1 VFAAESSGVGRR
13 VAHLRPSALLL
24 VNVPF
29 SDATRPSG
37 ARTRSGAIRPSG
49 AALPADAVTPYGT
62 RIPGGLVAT
71 SVDEQQAWLAADARS
86 HGFTRRSLL
95 KGALGGA
102 GALVLGQLALQD
114 LGLGRAFAGTAP
126 GPSGLVVLGRHLS
139 FQSNPA
145 TGLDATNSMNVGAL
159 LSSAALPDTATA
171 VPAGVKIFVDV
182 EEGGSASPYSGSYS
196 EALAV
201 TDIRSLTST
210 GQLGPVANLTQ
221 TELWIHLEM
230 TGLAANTLYHYRFRV
245 QEADGSTGY
254 TTADAWFTTAPK
266 PGTLTP
272 FTFTAF
278 ADQGNTPL
286 TGTTTGNYTT
296 LPSGNGNATPQG
308 STSDQFDDY
317 YYDTNDSSGDA
328 VEVQTDFTPALTM
341 TRSVAAA
348 DPSFHL
354 LAGDICYADNTGEG
368 TVADKFDPTGWEY
381 YVTQIESTAAF
392 TPWMFAV
399 GNHDMEAMV
408 MPPATD
414 VGALPT
420 HGYYGQGQRLD
431 FPADRPAN
439 CPCVYAFRYQNVAV
453 LSLDANDFSNE
464 IPTNYDYSGW
474 LATETGNQVT
484 WLESHL
490 AAYRADPTIDFI
502 VCFFHECAYTS
513 NANHGSDTG
522 VRSELTPIFDEYQV
536 DLVIQ
541 GHCHQYERS
550 DPVRGGVTT
559 RDAPYIAPAGGGGT
573 VVYPATDG
581 TSYVTIGSG
590 GRPRYHW
597 TGGSADGA
605 DSSIEGDRWGLID
618 PATNNPEHGSV
629 DLGTLPGTYGA
640 PDQPGSNVLTKS
652 NLDGGTT
659 SETPTWTSQSRY
671 LNYAYLVIDVDPAPV
686 GQTTTMRV
694 STHKSD
700 DPSPAGIVDQVTF
713 ARTAGAAGVTP
724 ALAESPSALLLP
736 VAGAVVLGAGYL
748 ATRDRRRRPDTAS

>member
-1 VFAAESSGVGRR
+1 MVE
-13 VAHLRPSALLL
+13 L
-24 VNVPF
+24 
-29 SDATRPSG
+29 
-37 ARTRSGAIRPSG
+37 
-49 AALPADAVTPYGT
+49 TPYGT
-62 RIPGGLVAT
+62 QIPKGIRNAPLA
-71 SVDEQQAWLAADARS
+71 EQQTWLAADARAHRFS
-86 HGFTRRSLL
+86 RRSLF
-95 KGALGGA
+95 KGAAGGA
-102 GALVLGQLALQD
+102 GLLVLGQLGLQG
-114 LGLGRAFAGTAP
+114 LGLSEAFAGTAP

-139 FQSNPA
+139 FQSDPTN
-145 TGLDATNSMNVGAL
+145 GLDATNSIVVGAL
-159 LSSAALPDTATA
+159 LSSAALPDTATV
-171 VPAGVKIFVDV
+171 VPAGVAVFVDL
-182 EEGGSASPYSGSYS
+182 EEGGVPEPYSGSYS
-196 EALAV
+196 EAVSV

-210 GQLGPVANLTQ
+210 GQSAVALGTGQYMANNLTQ
-221 TELWIHLEM
+221 TELWIHCEI
-230 TGLAANTLYHYRFRV
+230 TGLSPNTLYHYRLRV
-245 QEADGSTGY
+245 REGGGATGY
-254 TTADAWFTTAPK
+254 TTADAWFTTAPT

-278 ADQGNTPL
+278 ADHGNTPL
-286 TGTTTGNYTT
+286 TGVTTGNYTA

-308 STSDQFDDY
+308 TTKVQYDDY
-317 YYDTNDSSGDA
+317 YYDTDDAANDA
-328 VEVQTDFTPALTM
+328 VEIQTDFTPALTM
-341 TRSVAAA
+341 VGSVAQAN
-348 DPSFHL
+348 PVFHL
-354 LAGDICYADNTGEG
+354 LAGDICYGDNTGEG
-368 TVADKFDPTGWEY
+368 TIADNYDPTAWEY
-381 YVTQIESTAAF
+381 YVTQIEGTAAF

-408 MPPATD
+408 MPPTTD

-420 HGYYGQGQRLD
+420 HGYYGQSQRLD

-439 CPCVYAFRYQNVAV
+439 CPCVYAYRYQNVAV

-464 IPTNYDYSGW
+464 IVPNFDYSGW
-474 LATETGNQVT
+474 ETGSSGNQVT

-522 VRSELTPIFDEYQV
+522 VRSELTPIFDQYQV

-550 DPVRGGVTT
+550 DPVRAGVTT
-559 RDAPYIAPAGGGGT
+559 RYAPYIAPAGGGGT

-581 TSYVTIGSG
+581 TSYLTIGSG

-618 PATNNPEHGSV
+618 PASNNPQHGSV
-629 DLGTLPGTYGA
+629 DLGTLPSDYGA

-652 NLDGGTT
+652 ELDGGTT
-659 SETPTWTSQSRY
+659 SETPTWTSQARY
-671 LNYAYLVIDVDPAPV
+671 LNYAYLVIDVTPAPS
-686 GQTTTMRV
+686 GQTSIMRV

-713 ARTAGAAGVTP
+713 ARTAGSGPAP
-724 ALAESPSALLLP
+724 ALAESGSAILLP
-736 VAGAVVLGAGYL
+736 IVGAAALGAGYL
-748 ATRDRRRRPDTAS
+748 ATRHDWSSPQAD